1 MMKLSKTKN
10 YIYQGEVVKLTG
22 RSAQSLADDGDY
34 IIEIRDSEDD
44 THWVSLD
51 EVYELGGSNE

>member
-10 YIYQGEVVKLTG
+10 YIYQGELINLTG
-22 RSAQSLADDGDY
+22 RSAQSLADDAEY
-34 IIEIRDSEDD
+34 IIEIIDSEEDK
-44 THWVSLD
+44 HWVALE